1 MVAEYRKTKD
11 RVANCKRNMGYASRH
26 ALSRYLLILSIL
38 LPVLV
43 APANIAM
50 QFENGAVAQDV
61 SHSGMSAGLN
71 DVMSGLHWR

>member
-1 MVAEYRKTKD
+1 MVAEYRKTRDK
-11 RVANCKRNMGYASRH
+11 VANCKRNMGHASRH
-26 ALSRYLLILSIL
+26 ALSRYLLMLSIL
-38 LPVLV
+38 VPVLV

-50 QFENGAVAQDV
+50 QFENGAVALDV